1 MPPPSAGVIDCGT
14 RRTVGQLFMLPSF
27 TICFGSPPPLKAAAP
42 AALGAVAATRLE
54 EIQVRRT
61 IYFVLMECILFD

>member
-1 MPPPSAGVIDCGT
+1 
-14 RRTVGQLFMLPSF
+14 MLPSF